1 MIFQHFFLFHSSSL
15 DGLSVSLTAVVEI
28 PSASIDFFFI
38 FMRFLAPQHGDEG
51 WKSAGDDGILTTPV

>member
-38 FMRFLAPQHGDEG
+38 FMRFLLPQHGDEG
-51 WKSAGDDGILTTPV
+51 